1 MQTLKKTQTW
11 HKKLTDNGHIID
23 WTAVFLKFRMFSTG
37 WYLYHK
43 AIKLFPDSLHCE
55 QRLAGTHSPAALWA
69 PGALIH
75 CRSFMVILNLSLL
88 NFKMTS
94 SYSGEQSEHLPL
106 PSFSWLTFYCSTQVK
121 IALWIFM
128 RFMLF
133 LQLITEVWFLL
144 MSLLTSLS
152 PLCSPPPFSLL
163 HIFVSKKKK
172 KVVWCVWTPSTHLP
186 ALHKNSL
193 LHSRPCR

>member
-1 MQTLKKTQTW
+1 MYLTTKWSGLIKGVTSPVQTLLVCYWSLSQQCRQNLF
-11 HKKLTDNGHIID
+11 LTDS
-23 WTAVFLKFRMFSTG
+23 STF
-37 WYLYHK
+37 
-43 AIKLFPDSLHCE
+43 AQNVVC
-55 QRLAGTHSPAALWA
+55 
-69 PGALIH
+69 ALITPRLDH
-75 CRSFMVILNLSLL
+75 CRSLMVVLNLSLL